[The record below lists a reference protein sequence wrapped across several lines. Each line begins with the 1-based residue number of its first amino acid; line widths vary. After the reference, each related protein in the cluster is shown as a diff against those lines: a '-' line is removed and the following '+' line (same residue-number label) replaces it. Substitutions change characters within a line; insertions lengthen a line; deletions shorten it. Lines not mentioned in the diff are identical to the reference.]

1 MGSAGHSRRTSD
13 KFVAVVKILA
23 SSSRVTSVTK
33 SFSLLTVIAIASIP
47 TWNGIGVRGGFSAAQ
62 DSTSVSLILREAVE
76 ISVSPFLQ
84 KRSKPAPE
92 PIESMVR
99 LPEKPSSSKRCFMR
113 SASGKTV
120 EEPAAIISPETA
132 LGAYIAIASSVGASV
147 AAVVGSA
154 TVATGSVGAKV
165 GSTAGAS
172 AAVALPHAAS
182 KKLIAM
188 ITNMD
193 VRKNLVISISPYV
206 FIRCHLIKQVLRTKE
221 GLVNIWLMVP

>member
-1 MGSAGHSRRTSD
+1 MGSAGHSGRTSD
-13 KFVAVVKILA
+13 QFVAIVKILA
-23 SSSRVTSVTK
+23 NSSRVTSVTK

-47 TWNGIGVRGGFSAAQ
+47 TWNGIGSRGVASAAQ
-62 DSTSVSLILREAVE
+62 LSISVSLILREAVE

-99 LPEKPSSSKRCFMR
+99 LPPKPSSSKRCFMR

-154 TVATGSVGAKV
+154 TVATGSVGANV
-165 GSTAGAS
+165 GSTTACVG
-172 AAVALPHAAS
+172 VALPHAAS
-182 KKLIAM
+182 RKLIAM

-206 FIRCHLIKQVLRTKE
+206 LYVVILSSRL
-221 GLVNIWLMVP
+221 